1 MNIWRRYSAKIFT
14 VLPVVFIGC
23 QATPAAPGISVTNDA
38 LFVIPANVESRS
50 ITQENPTGE
59 KGAGGKAA
67 SKLGPA
73 RKGTPCIRQ
82 VKNGETATLM
92 DYHGCGIIR
101 HLWITLK
108 PNDPQHLRNLIL
120 RMYWDGSKVPSVE
133 VPLGDFFGTAHG
145 RMVELSSAYMTCPRG
160 RGFNCFFPMP
170 FATGAR
176 ITVENDMPD
185 NEAVRALFYQ
195 IDFEERDHLPNGSG
209 RFHAQFRR
217 QNPTIL
223 TNDYVVLD
231 GVEGP
236 GAFVGCVIGVRTL
249 SGNWWGE
256 GEMKFF
262 LDGDGEFPTICG
274 TGSEDYFCA
283 AYGMGL
289 FQTLYH
295 GCTLYLENE
304 FFKTPLVSMYRWHG
318 PDPVYFKKDLKATI
332 QQIGWV
338 RGGMYERSDDWC
350 SVAYWYQAKPISRI
364 PPLPDRAAR
373 TADIIE
379 PPKPKN

>member
-1 MNIWRRYSAKIFT
+1 MVNRRLHPATILAI
-14 VLPVVFIGC
+14 LPIGFIGC
-23 QATPAAPGISVTNDA
+23 QSAHVAPGVRVTNDA
-38 LFVIPANVESRS
+38 LFIIPANVESRS
-50 ITQENPTGE
+50 ITWENPTGE
-59 KGAGGKAA
+59 KGTGGQAA
-67 SKLGPA
+67 SQLGPT
-73 RKGTPCIRQ
+73 RKGAPCITDI
-82 VKNGETATLM
+82 KNGQTVTLM
-92 DYHGCGIIR
+92 DYQGCGIIR
-101 HLWITLK
+101 HIWLTLS
-108 PNDPQHLRNLIL
+108 PRSPQHLRNLIL
-120 RMYWDGSKVPSVE
+120 RMYWDGSTVPSVE

-176 ITVENDMPD
+176 ITVENDLPD
-185 NEAVRALFYQ
+185 GKSLGALFYQ
-195 IDFEERDHLPNGSG
+195 IDFEKRDRLPAGSG

-223 TNDYVVLD
+223 KSDYVVLD

-256 GEMKFF
+256 GEMKFY

-274 TGSEDYFCA
+274 TGAEDYFCA

-289 FQTLYH
+289 YQTLYH
-295 GCTLYLENE
+295 GCTLNLEND
-304 FFKTPLVSMYRWHG
+304 FFQTPLVSMYRWHG
-318 PDPVYFKKDLKATI
+318 PDPIYFNKDLKATI
-332 QQIGWV
+332 QQIGWGQ
-338 RGGMYERSDDWC
+338 GGLYERSDDYC

-373 TADIIE
+373 TANIIE
-379 PPKPKN
+379 PPKEK